1 MFQRVDLPLV
11 ISCKIANFA
20 REGQLLKTIYICN
33 ESTHHGSYGTIG
45 V

>member
-20 REGQLLKTIYICN
+20 CEGQLLKTIYIYN
-33 ESTHHGSYGTIG
+33 ESTHYGSHGTIG